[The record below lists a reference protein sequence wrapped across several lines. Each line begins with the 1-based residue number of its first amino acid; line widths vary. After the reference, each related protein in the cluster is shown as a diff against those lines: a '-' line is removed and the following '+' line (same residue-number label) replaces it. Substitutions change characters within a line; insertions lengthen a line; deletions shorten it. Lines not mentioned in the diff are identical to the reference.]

1 MVKSPMHLI
10 CPPIEHNFMKEP
22 IKIHVEL
29 SLLYKTLLMVEMRS
43 KIFKDKGGTVQFLK
57 TVDTLSMTRL

>member
-43 KIFKDKGGTVQFLK
+43 KIFKDKGGTVH
-57 TVDTLSMTRL
+57 

>member
-1 MVKSPMHLI
+1 
-10 CPPIEHNFMKEP
+10 MKEP
-22 IKIHVEL
+22 IKIHEEI

-57 TVDTLSMTRL
+57 IVDILSMTRL